1 MGNKNYVVYHLH
13 TEDSLLDSCTNYKL
27 YVDKAVE
34 LGQKAIAFSEH
45 GNIYNWIEKKMYC
58 DEHNIKYIHGIECY
72 LTETL
77 DEKIR
82 DNYHTVLLAKNYD
95 GVKEINNLI
104 ELSTRVD
111 HYYYKP
117 RITFD
122 EFFALSDNVIKISA
136 CLASPLNKL
145 RDRVNEP
152 IYNRLCKKY
161 DYFEI
166 QPHINSDEQKDY
178 NKHLLKLSKKY
189 NTPLIMGTDTHSLN
203 TYKAECRSIL
213 QLSKRIEFSNEDT
226 FDLTYKSYDELVEM
240 CKEQNCFPIEVYLTA
255 IEDTNVMADSIENWE
270 LDKKVKYPKSYDN
283 EEYVLKQRIF
293 EMYKDK
299 VRRGV
304 ITNDKRYIDNIK
316 EELRVFKK
324 INMIGFMLFMSELM
338 CWCKENGIPTSPC
351 RGSVG
356 GSTVAYI
363 TDIIDVD
370 PVKWNTVFSRFA
382 NEDRVEV
389 GDIDV
394 DIAPDQR
401 KLVYQHIID
410 KFGTDKTAYILAMGT
425 ISDKG
430 TIDDI
435 GRALG
440 IKWSREHNDGE
451 NPYSLAN
458 VAKIKEEYDINAEV
472 TKEKYPELFYYF
484 DGLLGTVVSQS
495 MHPAG
500 IVVSPITLPDNYGV
514 FWGENKE
521 KEKVLI
527 LSVNM
532 EEVHECGLVKY
543 DILGLKNI
551 QILRECC
558 KFAGIKYPAAHETN
572 WEDEEVWKHITDSPV
587 GIFQFE
593 SPFAYELLKQY
604 QPRKINDLSLVN
616 ASLRPSGTSYRDR
629 LIARE
634 KNKNPSKQIDDL
646 LKENNGF
653 LCIEENQKVST
664 LNGLKAIKDVSV
676 GDLVYTT
683 RYTTSGLEKVN
694 KVFNNGIKD
703 VYELKT
709 KYGSVVCTKDHK
721 VLTENGW
728 KEYQNIELGECICH
742 YVGTK
747 STKEYDMN
755 KLRLIGWTLGD
766 GITSRNNIGFI
777 NQNYNVV
784 LSYKNTIE
792 KIWNNLSVSIK
803 DVKTRVNNLPLYR
816 CNVKWLDKPHK
827 YDKPIHYYFD
837 EIGIRKKTAKEK
849 FVPEF
854 IFDLNKNCL
863 LAFLGAYTD
872 TDSSIRNNTI
882 MYKTSSK
889 KLCDGIVEILRLIG
903 YSSSIC
909 YDKKTDSYN
918 ICVLGGNELIYELRP
933 YCIKIRDNIKD
944 EKNVIRK
951 HKNGSISINVIKK
964 WLQQNNISISKV
976 QKTIGVSLHYI
987 KYINI
992 FTIEKICNTF
1002 NIIPPVLISDNIH
1015 YLPVTSKSYIG
1026 KKRVYDLEINNTHN
1040 FVAGGIVVHNCFQE
1054 DTIKFLQDI
1063 CGLSGSESD
1072 NIRRAIGRKK
1082 KDILE
1087 KAMPKILDG
1096 YCEKSDKPR
1105 NIAEQEAKTFLQIIE
1120 DSASYQFGYNH
1131 STGYSMVGYLCAYMR
1146 YYYPL
1151 EFITAYLNC
1160 AGSNLKDIE
1169 SGTELAKQ
1177 FGIEIRLPKFR
1188 HSKGSYWFDK
1198 KENCLYKGIGSIK
1211 DLNVECG
1218 EYLYS
1223 LKDKHY
1229 KSIIALMSDLP
1240 KKIVSSKKLDILIKI
1255 GFFDE
1260 FGTINN
1266 LLEQIKIYNQYNSK
1280 KQITK
1285 NKLTDEE
1292 IKLISTCCEKET
1304 DKMFKGIDNVKLMN
1318 AIYKSK
1324 KIPKTTDLTKAHY
1337 QLKLIGSTNVIIPDS
1352 EYYGIESTET
1362 NSYGTPFITLYDF
1375 QNGKTKQFK
1384 CNKKWYKDYPCE
1396 QGDIVEVGF
1405 TQKKKVRFIG
1415 TDENG
1420 KNIYQPTG
1428 EYEDII
1434 KMYAIQNM
1442 EI

>member
-104 ELSTRVD
+104 ELSTRAD

-145 RDRVNEP
+145 RYELDKPLYRRETG
-152 IYNRLCKKY
+152 IQYDRLCKKY

-203 TYKAECRSIL
+203 AYKAECRSIL

-255 IEDTNVMADSIENWE
+255 IENTNVMADSIENWE

-283 EEYVLKQRIF
+283 EEYVLKKRIF

-304 ITNDKRYIDNIK
+304 ITNDRRYIDNIK

-410 KFGTDKTAYILAMGT
+410 KFGTNKTAYILAMGT

-440 IKWSREHNDGE
+440 IKWSREHNGGE

-458 VAKIKEEYDINAEV
+458 VAKIKEEYDINAEA

-558 KFAGIKYPAAHETN
+558 KFAGIKYPAAHEID
-572 WEDEEVWKHITDSPV
+572 WEDEDVWKHITDSPV

-629 LIARE
+629 LIAKE

-676 GDLVYTT
+676 GDLV
-683 RYTTSGLEKVN
+683 YTTSGLEKVN

-728 KEYQNIELGECICH
+728 KEYQNIELGE
-742 YVGTK
+742 Y
-747 STKEYDMN
+747 
-755 KLRLIGWTLGD
+755 
-766 GITSRNNIGFI
+766 
-777 NQNYNVV
+777 
-784 LSYKNTIE
+784 
-792 KIWNNLSVSIK
+792 IWQF
-803 DVKTRVNNLPLYR
+803 R
-816 CNVKWLDKPHK
+816 
-827 YDKPIHYYFD
+827 
-837 EIGIRKKTAKEK
+837 E
-849 FVPEF
+849 
-854 IFDLNKNCL
+854 
-863 LAFLGAYTD
+863 
-872 TDSSIRNNTI
+872 
-882 MYKTSSK
+882 
-889 KLCDGIVEILRLIG
+889 
-903 YSSSIC
+903 
-909 YDKKTDSYN
+909 
-918 ICVLGGNELIYELRP
+918 
-933 YCIKIRDNIKD
+933 KD
-944 EKNVIRK
+944 EFYLSQVI
-951 HKNGSISINVIKK
+951 
-964 WLQQNNISISKV
+964 
-976 QKTIGVSLHYI
+976 
-987 KYINI
+987 
-992 FTIEKICNTF
+992 
-1002 NIIPPVLISDNIH
+1002 
-1015 YLPVTSKSYIG
+1015 SKSYIG
-1026 KKRVYDLEINNTHN
+1026 EKRVYDLEINNTHN

-1063 CGLSGSESD
+1063 CGLSGSEAD

-1260 FGTINN
+1260 FGAINN
-1266 LLEQIKIYNQYNSK
+1266 LLEQIKIYNQYNGK

-1304 DKMFKGIDNVKLMN
+1304 DKMFKGIDNIKLMN
-1318 AIYKSK
+1318 DIYKSK
-1324 KIPKTTDLTKAHY
+1324 NIPKTTDLTKAHY
-1337 QLKLIGSTNVIIPDS
+1337 QLKLIGGTNVIIPDS

>member
-58 DEHNIKYIHGIECY
+58 DGHNIKYIHGIECY

-77 DEKIR
+77 DKKIR

-104 ELSTRVD
+104 ELSTRAD

-145 RDRVNEP
+145 RYELDKPLYRRETG
-152 IYNRLCKKY
+152 IQYDRLCKKY

-166 QPHINSDEQKDY
+166 QPHINSEEQKDY

-203 TYKAECRSIL
+203 AYKAECRSIL

-240 CKEQNCFPIEVYLTA
+240 CKKQNCFPIEVYLTA
-255 IEDTNVMADSIENWE
+255 IENTNVMADSIENWE

-410 KFGTDKTAYILAMGT
+410 KFGTNKTAYILAMGT

-440 IKWSREHNDGE
+440 IKWSREHNGGE

-458 VAKIKEEYDINAEV
+458 VAKIKEEYDINAEA

-558 KFAGIKYPAAHETN
+558 KFAGIKYPAAHEID
-572 WEDEEVWKHITDSPV
+572 WEDEDVWKHITDSPV

-683 RYTTSGLEKVN
+683 SGLEKVN

-728 KEYQNIELGECICH
+728 KEYQNIELGE
-742 YVGTK
+742 Y
-747 STKEYDMN
+747 
-755 KLRLIGWTLGD
+755 
-766 GITSRNNIGFI
+766 
-777 NQNYNVV
+777 
-784 LSYKNTIE
+784 
-792 KIWNNLSVSIK
+792 IWQF
-803 DVKTRVNNLPLYR
+803 R
-816 CNVKWLDKPHK
+816 
-827 YDKPIHYYFD
+827 
-837 EIGIRKKTAKEK
+837 E
-849 FVPEF
+849 
-854 IFDLNKNCL
+854 
-863 LAFLGAYTD
+863 
-872 TDSSIRNNTI
+872 
-882 MYKTSSK
+882 
-889 KLCDGIVEILRLIG
+889 
-903 YSSSIC
+903 
-909 YDKKTDSYN
+909 
-918 ICVLGGNELIYELRP
+918 
-933 YCIKIRDNIKD
+933 KD
-944 EKNVIRK
+944 EFYLSQVI
-951 HKNGSISINVIKK
+951 
-964 WLQQNNISISKV
+964 
-976 QKTIGVSLHYI
+976 
-987 KYINI
+987 
-992 FTIEKICNTF
+992 
-1002 NIIPPVLISDNIH
+1002 
-1015 YLPVTSKSYIG
+1015 SKSYIG
-1026 KKRVYDLEINNTHN
+1026 EKRVYDLEINNTHN

-1063 CGLSGSESD
+1063 CGLSGSEAD

-1260 FGTINN
+1260 FGAINN
-1266 LLEQIKIYNQYNSK
+1266 LLEQIKIYNQYNGK

-1304 DKMFKGIDNVKLMN
+1304 DKMFKGIDNIKLMN
-1318 AIYKSK
+1318 DIYKSK
-1324 KIPKTTDLTKAHY
+1324 NIPKTTDLTKAHY
-1337 QLKLIGSTNVIIPDS
+1337 QLKLIGGTNVIIPDS

-1384 CNKKWYKDYPCE
+1384 CNKKWYEDYPCE

-1434 KMYAIQNM
+1434 KMYAIQ
-1442 EI
+1442 EV

>member
-104 ELSTRVD
+104 ELSTRAD

-152 IYNRLCKKY
+152 IYDRLCRNY

-166 QPHINSDEQKDY
+166 QPHINSDEQKEY
-178 NKHLLKLSKKY
+178 NKFLLRLSKKY
-189 NTPLIMGTDTHSLN
+189 NTQLIMGTDTHSLN
-203 TYKAECRSIL
+203 KYKAECRSIL

-255 IEDTNVMADSIENWE
+255 IKNTNVMADSIENWE

-410 KFGTDKTAYILAMGT
+410 KFGTNKTAYILAMGT

-435 GRALG
+435 GRALR
-440 IKWSREHNDGE
+440 IKWSREHNGGE

-458 VAKIKEEYDINAEV
+458 VAKIKEEYDINAEA

-558 KFAGIKYPAAHETN
+558 KFAGIKYPAAHEIN

-653 LCIEENQKVST
+653 LCIEESQKIST

-683 RYTTSGLEKVN
+683 SGLEKVN
-694 KVFNNGIKD
+694 KVFNNGIKG

-709 KYGSVVCTKDHK
+709 RHRSVVCTKDHK

-728 KEYQNIELGECICH
+728 KEYQDIELGE
-742 YVGTK
+742 YVWQFR
-747 STKEYDMN
+747 E
-755 KLRLIGWTLGD
+755 
-766 GITSRNNIGFI
+766 
-777 NQNYNVV
+777 
-784 LSYKNTIE
+784 
-792 KIWNNLSVSIK
+792 
-803 DVKTRVNNLPLYR
+803 
-816 CNVKWLDKPHK
+816 
-827 YDKPIHYYFD
+827 
-837 EIGIRKKTAKEK
+837 
-849 FVPEF
+849 
-854 IFDLNKNCL
+854 
-863 LAFLGAYTD
+863 
-872 TDSSIRNNTI
+872 
-882 MYKTSSK
+882 
-889 KLCDGIVEILRLIG
+889 
-903 YSSSIC
+903 
-909 YDKKTDSYN
+909 
-918 ICVLGGNELIYELRP
+918 
-933 YCIKIRDNIKD
+933 KD
-944 EKNVIRK
+944 EFYLSQVI
-951 HKNGSISINVIKK
+951 
-964 WLQQNNISISKV
+964 
-976 QKTIGVSLHYI
+976 
-987 KYINI
+987 
-992 FTIEKICNTF
+992 
-1002 NIIPPVLISDNIH
+1002 
-1015 YLPVTSKSYIG
+1015 SKSYVG
-1026 KKRVYDLEINNTHN
+1026 ERRVYDIEINNTHN

-1177 FGIEIRLPKFR
+1177 FGIEIRIPKFR

-1266 LLEQIKIYNQYNSK
+1266 LLEQIKIYNQYNGK

-1337 QLKLIGSTNVIIPDS
+1337 QLKLIGNTNVIIPDS

-1384 CNKKWYKDYPCE
+1384 CNKKWYEDYPCE

-1405 TQKKKVRFIG
+1405 TQKKIVRFIG
-1415 TDENG
+1415 NDENG

>member
-104 ELSTRVD
+104 ELSTRAD

-122 EFFALSDNVIKISA
+122 EFFALSDNIIKISA

-145 RDRVNEP
+145 RYELDKPLYRRETG
-152 IYNRLCKKY
+152 IQYDRLCKKY

-166 QPHINSDEQKDY
+166 QPHINSEEQKDY
-178 NKHLLKLSKKY
+178 NKYLLELSKKY

-203 TYKAECRSIL
+203 AYKAECRSIL

-240 CKEQNCFPIEVYLTA
+240 CKKQNCFPIEVYLTA
-255 IEDTNVMADSIENWE
+255 IENTNVMADSIENWE

-458 VAKIKEEYDINAEV
+458 VAKIKEEYDINAEA

-558 KFAGIKYPAAHETN
+558 KFAGIKYPAAHEID
-572 WEDEEVWKHITDSPV
+572 WEDEDVWKHITDSPV

-683 RYTTSGLEKVN
+683 SGLEKVN
-694 KVFNNGIKD
+694 KVFNNGIKG

-709 KYGSVVCTKDHK
+709 RHGSVVCTKDHK

-728 KEYQNIELGECICH
+728 KEYQNIKLGE
-742 YVGTK
+742 YVWQFR
-747 STKEYDMN
+747 ENDEFY
-755 KLRLIGWTLGD
+755 
-766 GITSRNNIGFI
+766 
-777 NQNYNVV
+777 
-784 LSYKNTIE
+784 LSQ
-792 KIWNNLSVSIK
+792 
-803 DVKTRVNNLPLYR
+803 
-816 CNVKWLDKPHK
+816 
-827 YDKPIHYYFD
+827 
-837 EIGIRKKTAKEK
+837 
-849 FVPEF
+849 
-854 IFDLNKNCL
+854 
-863 LAFLGAYTD
+863 
-872 TDSSIRNNTI
+872 
-882 MYKTSSK
+882 
-889 KLCDGIVEILRLIG
+889 
-903 YSSSIC
+903 
-909 YDKKTDSYN
+909 
-918 ICVLGGNELIYELRP
+918 
-933 YCIKIRDNIKD
+933 
-944 EKNVIRK
+944 VI
-951 HKNGSISINVIKK
+951 
-964 WLQQNNISISKV
+964 
-976 QKTIGVSLHYI
+976 
-987 KYINI
+987 
-992 FTIEKICNTF
+992 
-1002 NIIPPVLISDNIH
+1002 
-1015 YLPVTSKSYIG
+1015 SKSYVG
-1026 KKRVYDLEINNTHN
+1026 ERRVYDLEINNTHN

-1266 LLEQIKIYNQYNSK
+1266 LLEQIKIYNQYNGK

-1324 KIPKTTDLTKAHY
+1324 DIPKTTDLTKAHY
-1337 QLKLIGSTNVIIPDS
+1337 QLKLIGGTNVIIPDS

-1415 TDENG
+1415 TDKNG

>member
-104 ELSTRVD
+104 ELSTRAN

-145 RDRVNEP
+145 RYELDKPLYKRGAD
-152 IYNRLCKKY
+152 IQYDRLCKKY

-203 TYKAECRSIL
+203 AYKAECRSIL

-240 CKEQNCFPIEVYLTA
+240 CKEQNCFPIDVYLTA
-255 IEDTNVMADSIENWE
+255 IENTNVMADSIENWT

-410 KFGTDKTAYILAMGT
+410 KFGTNKTAYILAMGT

-440 IKWSREHNDGE
+440 IKWSREHNGGE

-458 VAKIKEEYDINAEV
+458 VAKIKEEYDINAEA

-558 KFAGIKYPAAHETN
+558 KFAGIKYPAAHEIN

-683 RYTTSGLEKVN
+683 SGLEKVN

-709 KYGSVVCTKDHK
+709 RHGSVVCTKDHK

-728 KEYQNIELGECICH
+728 KEYQNIKLGE
-742 YVGTK
+742 YVWQFR
-747 STKEYDMN
+747 ENDEFY
-755 KLRLIGWTLGD
+755 
-766 GITSRNNIGFI
+766 
-777 NQNYNVV
+777 
-784 LSYKNTIE
+784 LSQ
-792 KIWNNLSVSIK
+792 
-803 DVKTRVNNLPLYR
+803 
-816 CNVKWLDKPHK
+816 
-827 YDKPIHYYFD
+827 
-837 EIGIRKKTAKEK
+837 
-849 FVPEF
+849 
-854 IFDLNKNCL
+854 
-863 LAFLGAYTD
+863 
-872 TDSSIRNNTI
+872 
-882 MYKTSSK
+882 
-889 KLCDGIVEILRLIG
+889 
-903 YSSSIC
+903 
-909 YDKKTDSYN
+909 
-918 ICVLGGNELIYELRP
+918 
-933 YCIKIRDNIKD
+933 
-944 EKNVIRK
+944 VI
-951 HKNGSISINVIKK
+951 
-964 WLQQNNISISKV
+964 
-976 QKTIGVSLHYI
+976 
-987 KYINI
+987 
-992 FTIEKICNTF
+992 
-1002 NIIPPVLISDNIH
+1002 
-1015 YLPVTSKSYIG
+1015 SKSYVG
-1026 KKRVYDLEINNTHN
+1026 ARRVYDLEINNTHN

-1188 HSKGSYWFDK
+1188 HSKGLYWFDK
-1198 KENCLYKGIGSIK
+1198 KENCIYKGIGSIK

-1266 LLEQIKIYNQYNSK
+1266 LLEQIKIYNQYNGK

-1285 NKLTDEE
+1285 NKLTNEE
-1292 IKLISTCCEKET
+1292 IKLISACCEKET

-1324 KIPKTTDLTKAHY
+1324 NIPKTTDLTKAHY
-1337 QLKLIGSTNVIIPDS
+1337 QLKLIGGTNVIIPDS

-1384 CNKKWYKDYPCE
+1384 CNKKWYEDYPCE

>member
-82 DNYHTVLLAKNYD
+82 DNYHTILLAKNYD

-104 ELSTRVD
+104 ELSTRAD

-117 RITFD
+117 RITFG

-145 RDRVNEP
+145 RYELDKPLYKRGAD
-152 IYNRLCKKY
+152 IQYDRLCKNY

-178 NKHLLKLSKKY
+178 NKYLLELSKKY
-189 NTPLIMGTDTHSLN
+189 NKPLIMGTDTHSLN
-203 TYKAECRSIL
+203 AYKAECRSIL

-226 FDLTYKSYDELVEM
+226 FDLTYKPYNELVEM

-255 IEDTNVMADSIENWE
+255 IENTNVMADSIENWE

-283 EEYVLKQRIF
+283 EEYVLKKRIF

-304 ITNDKRYIDNIK
+304 ITDDKRYIDNIK

-410 KFGTDKTAYILAMGT
+410 KFGTNKTAYILAMGT

-440 IKWSREHNDGE
+440 IKWSREHNGDE

-458 VAKIKEEYDINAEV
+458 VAKIKEEYDINAEA

-558 KFAGIKYPAAHETN
+558 KFAGIKYPAAHEIN
-572 WEDEEVWKHITDSPV
+572 WEDEEVWRHITDSPV

-653 LCIEENQKVST
+653 LCIEESQKVST

-683 RYTTSGLEKVN
+683 SGLEKVN
-694 KVFNNGIKD
+694 KVFNNGIKG
-703 VYELKT
+703 VYKLKT

-721 VLTENGW
+721 ILTENEW
-728 KEYQNIELGECICH
+728 KEYQNIELGE
-742 YVGTK
+742 YVWQFSEK
-747 STKEYDMN
+747 DNFY
-755 KLRLIGWTLGD
+755 
-766 GITSRNNIGFI
+766 
-777 NQNYNVV
+777 
-784 LSYKNTIE
+784 LS
-792 KIWNNLSVSIK
+792 
-803 DVKTRVNNLPLYR
+803 
-816 CNVKWLDKPHK
+816 
-827 YDKPIHYYFD
+827 
-837 EIGIRKKTAKEK
+837 
-849 FVPEF
+849 
-854 IFDLNKNCL
+854 
-863 LAFLGAYTD
+863 
-872 TDSSIRNNTI
+872 
-882 MYKTSSK
+882 
-889 KLCDGIVEILRLIG
+889 
-903 YSSSIC
+903 
-909 YDKKTDSYN
+909 
-918 ICVLGGNELIYELRP
+918 
-933 YCIKIRDNIKD
+933 
-944 EKNVIRK
+944 
-951 HKNGSISINVIKK
+951 
-964 WLQQNNISISKV
+964 
-976 QKTIGVSLHYI
+976 
-987 KYINI
+987 
-992 FTIEKICNTF
+992 
-1002 NIIPPVLISDNIH
+1002 
-1015 YLPVTSKSYIG
+1015 PVTSKSYIG
-1026 KKRVYDLEINNTHN
+1026 EKRVYDLEINNTHN

-1105 NIAEQEAKTFLQIIE
+1105 AVAEEEAKAFLQIIE

-1177 FGIEIRLPKFR
+1177 FGIEIKLPKFR

-1240 KKIVSSKKLDILIKI
+1240 KKIISSKKLDILIKI

-1266 LLEQIKIYNQYNSK
+1266 LLEQIKIYNQYNGK
-1280 KQITK
+1280 KQIKK
-1285 NKLTDEE
+1285 NELADEE
-1292 IKLISTCCEKET
+1292 IKLISSCCEKET
-1304 DKMFKGIDNVKLMN
+1304 DKTFKGIDNVKLMN
-1318 AIYKSK
+1318 TIYKSK
-1324 KIPKTTDLTKAHY
+1324 KIPKTTGLTKAHY
-1337 QLKLIGSTNVIIPDS
+1337 QLKLIGGTNVIIPDS
-1352 EYYGIESTET
+1352 EYYGIESIET

-1415 TDENG
+1415 TDESG

-1434 KMYAIQNM
+1434 KMYAIKNM
-1442 EI
+1442 EV

>member
-104 ELSTRVD
+104 ELSTRAD

-122 EFFALSDNVIKISA
+122 EFFALSDNIIKISA

-152 IYNRLCKKY
+152 IYDRLCKKY

-166 QPHINSDEQKDY
+166 QPHINSKEQKDY

-203 TYKAECRSIL
+203 EYKAECRSIL

-240 CKEQNCFPIEVYLTA
+240 CKKQNCFPIEVYLTA
-255 IEDTNVMADSIENWE
+255 IENTNVVADSIENWE

-440 IKWSREHNDGE
+440 IKWSREHNGGE

-458 VAKIKEEYDINAEV
+458 VAKIKEEYDINAEA

-558 KFAGIKYPAAHETN
+558 KFAGIKYPAAHEIN
-572 WEDEEVWKHITDSPV
+572 WEDEKVWKHITDSPV

-653 LCIEENQKVST
+653 LCIEESQKVST
-664 LNGLKAIKDVSV
+664 INGLKAIKDVSV
-676 GDLVYTT
+676 GDLV
-683 RYTTSGLEKVN
+683 YTTSGLEKVN

-709 KYGSVVCTKDHK
+709 RHGSVVCTKDHK

-728 KEYQNIELGECICH
+728 KEYQNIKLGE
-742 YVGTK
+742 YVWQFR
-747 STKEYDMN
+747 ENDEFY
-755 KLRLIGWTLGD
+755 
-766 GITSRNNIGFI
+766 
-777 NQNYNVV
+777 
-784 LSYKNTIE
+784 LSQ
-792 KIWNNLSVSIK
+792 
-803 DVKTRVNNLPLYR
+803 
-816 CNVKWLDKPHK
+816 
-827 YDKPIHYYFD
+827 
-837 EIGIRKKTAKEK
+837 
-849 FVPEF
+849 
-854 IFDLNKNCL
+854 
-863 LAFLGAYTD
+863 
-872 TDSSIRNNTI
+872 
-882 MYKTSSK
+882 
-889 KLCDGIVEILRLIG
+889 
-903 YSSSIC
+903 
-909 YDKKTDSYN
+909 
-918 ICVLGGNELIYELRP
+918 
-933 YCIKIRDNIKD
+933 
-944 EKNVIRK
+944 VI
-951 HKNGSISINVIKK
+951 
-964 WLQQNNISISKV
+964 
-976 QKTIGVSLHYI
+976 
-987 KYINI
+987 
-992 FTIEKICNTF
+992 
-1002 NIIPPVLISDNIH
+1002 
-1015 YLPVTSKSYIG
+1015 SKSYVG
-1026 KKRVYDLEINNTHN
+1026 ERRVYDIEINNTHN

-1266 LLEQIKIYNQYNSK
+1266 LLEQIKIYNQYNGK

-1337 QLKLIGSTNVIIPDS
+1337 QLKLIGGTNVIIPDS

-1384 CNKKWYKDYPCE
+1384 CNKKWYEDYPCE

-1405 TQKKKVRFIG
+1405 TQKKKVRFIR

>member
-34 LGQKAIAFSEH
+34 LGQRAIAFSEH

-104 ELSTRVD
+104 ELSTRAD

-145 RDRVNEP
+145 RYELDKPLYRRETG
-152 IYNRLCKKY
+152 IQYDRLCKKY

-203 TYKAECRSIL
+203 AYKAECRSIL

-255 IEDTNVMADSIENWE
+255 IENTNVMADSIENWE

-283 EEYVLKQRIF
+283 EEYVLKKRIF

-410 KFGTDKTAYILAMGT
+410 KFGTNKTAYILAMGT

-440 IKWSREHNDGE
+440 IKWSREHNGGE

-458 VAKIKEEYDINAEV
+458 VAKIKEEYDINAEA

-558 KFAGIKYPAAHETN
+558 KFAGIKYPAAHEID
-572 WEDEEVWKHITDSPV
+572 WEDEDVWKHITDSPV

-683 RYTTSGLEKVN
+683 SGLEKVN

-728 KEYQNIELGECICH
+728 KEYQNIELGE
-742 YVGTK
+742 Y
-747 STKEYDMN
+747 
-755 KLRLIGWTLGD
+755 
-766 GITSRNNIGFI
+766 
-777 NQNYNVV
+777 
-784 LSYKNTIE
+784 
-792 KIWNNLSVSIK
+792 IWQF
-803 DVKTRVNNLPLYR
+803 R
-816 CNVKWLDKPHK
+816 
-827 YDKPIHYYFD
+827 
-837 EIGIRKKTAKEK
+837 E
-849 FVPEF
+849 
-854 IFDLNKNCL
+854 
-863 LAFLGAYTD
+863 
-872 TDSSIRNNTI
+872 
-882 MYKTSSK
+882 
-889 KLCDGIVEILRLIG
+889 
-903 YSSSIC
+903 
-909 YDKKTDSYN
+909 
-918 ICVLGGNELIYELRP
+918 
-933 YCIKIRDNIKD
+933 KD
-944 EKNVIRK
+944 EFYLSQVI
-951 HKNGSISINVIKK
+951 
-964 WLQQNNISISKV
+964 
-976 QKTIGVSLHYI
+976 
-987 KYINI
+987 
-992 FTIEKICNTF
+992 
-1002 NIIPPVLISDNIH
+1002 
-1015 YLPVTSKSYIG
+1015 SKSYIG
-1026 KKRVYDLEINNTHN
+1026 EKRVYDLEINNTHN

-1063 CGLSGSESD
+1063 CGLSGSEAD

-1266 LLEQIKIYNQYNSK
+1266 LLEQIKIYNQYNGK

-1324 KIPKTTDLTKAHY
+1324 DIPKTTDLTKAHY
-1337 QLKLIGSTNVIIPDS
+1337 QLKLIGGTNVIIPDS

-1415 TDENG
+1415 TDKNG

>member
-104 ELSTRVD
+104 ELSTRTD

-152 IYNRLCKKY
+152 IYDRLCRNY

-166 QPHINSDEQKDY
+166 QPHINSEEQKDY

-203 TYKAECRSIL
+203 AYKAECRSIL

-255 IEDTNVMADSIENWE
+255 IENTNVMADSIENWE

-410 KFGTDKTAYILAMGT
+410 KFGTNKTAYILAMGT

-458 VAKIKEEYDINAEV
+458 VAKIKEEYDINIEA

-558 KFAGIKYPAAHETN
+558 KFAGIKYPAAHEIN
-572 WEDEEVWKHITDSPV
+572 WEDKEVWKHITDSPV

-653 LCIEENQKVST
+653 LCIEESQKIST

-683 RYTTSGLEKVN
+683 RGLEKVN

-709 KYGSVVCTKDHK
+709 RHGSVVCTKDHK
-721 VLTENGW
+721 ILTKNGW
-728 KEYQNIELGECICH
+728 KEY
-742 YVGTK
+742 
-747 STKEYDMN
+747 
-755 KLRLIGWTLGD
+755 
-766 GITSRNNIGFI
+766 NNI
-777 NQNYNVV
+777 
-784 LSYKNTIE
+784 
-792 KIWNNLSVSIK
+792 KIGEYVWQF
-803 DVKTRVNNLPLYR
+803 R
-816 CNVKWLDKPHK
+816 
-827 YDKPIHYYFD
+827 
-837 EIGIRKKTAKEK
+837 E
-849 FVPEF
+849 
-854 IFDLNKNCL
+854 
-863 LAFLGAYTD
+863 
-872 TDSSIRNNTI
+872 
-882 MYKTSSK
+882 
-889 KLCDGIVEILRLIG
+889 
-903 YSSSIC
+903 
-909 YDKKTDSYN
+909 
-918 ICVLGGNELIYELRP
+918 
-933 YCIKIRDNIKD
+933 KD
-944 EKNVIRK
+944 EFYLSQVI
-951 HKNGSISINVIKK
+951 
-964 WLQQNNISISKV
+964 
-976 QKTIGVSLHYI
+976 
-987 KYINI
+987 
-992 FTIEKICNTF
+992 
-1002 NIIPPVLISDNIH
+1002 
-1015 YLPVTSKSYIG
+1015 SKSYVG
-1026 KKRVYDLEINNTHN
+1026 ERTVYDLEINNTHN

-1072 NIRRAIGRKK
+1072 NIRRAIGRKQ
-1082 KDILE
+1082 KDRLE

-1105 NIAEQEAKTFLQIIE
+1105 EVAEEEAKTFLQIIE

-1188 HSKGSYWFDK
+1188 HSKGLYWFDK
-1198 KENCLYKGIGSIK
+1198 KENCIYKGIGSIK

-1229 KSIIALMSDLP
+1229 KSIVALMSDLP

-1266 LLEQIKIYNQYNSK
+1266 LLEQIKIYNQYNGK
-1280 KQITK
+1280 KQIIK

-1324 KIPKTTDLTKAHY
+1324 NIPKTTDLTKAHY
-1337 QLKLIGSTNVIIPDS
+1337 QLKLIGGTNVIIPDS
-1352 EYYGIESTET
+1352 EYYGIESIET
-1362 NSYGTPFITLYDF
+1362 NSYGTPFIILYDF

-1405 TQKKKVRFIG
+1405 TQKKKVKFIG
-1415 TDENG
+1415 NDENG

>member
-13 TEDSLLDSCTNYKL
+13 TEDSLLDSCTNYKF

-77 DEKIR
+77 DEKVR

-104 ELSTRVD
+104 ELSTRAD

-145 RDRVNEP
+145 RDRVNES
-152 IYNRLCKKY
+152 IYDRLCRNY

-178 NKHLLKLSKKY
+178 NKFLLELSKKY

-203 TYKAECRSIL
+203 AYKAECRSIL

-240 CKEQNCFPIEVYLTA
+240 CKEQNCFPVEVYLTA
-255 IEDTNVMADSIENWE
+255 IENTNVMADSIENWE

-299 VRRGV
+299 VRRGI

-440 IKWSREHNDGE
+440 IKWSREHNGGE

-458 VAKIKEEYDINAEV
+458 VAKIKEEYDINAEA

-558 KFAGIKYPAAHETN
+558 KFAGIKYPAAHEIN
-572 WEDEEVWKHITDSPV
+572 WEDEKVWKHITDSPV

-653 LCIEENQKVST
+653 LCIEESQKVSM

-683 RYTTSGLEKVN
+683 RGLEKVN
-694 KVFNNGIKD
+694 KVFNNGIKG

-709 KYGSVVCTKDHK
+709 RHGSVVCTKDHK

-728 KEYQNIELGECICH
+728 KEYQNIKLGE
-742 YVGTK
+742 YVWQFR
-747 STKEYDMN
+747 E
-755 KLRLIGWTLGD
+755 
-766 GITSRNNIGFI
+766 
-777 NQNYNVV
+777 
-784 LSYKNTIE
+784 
-792 KIWNNLSVSIK
+792 
-803 DVKTRVNNLPLYR
+803 
-816 CNVKWLDKPHK
+816 
-827 YDKPIHYYFD
+827 
-837 EIGIRKKTAKEK
+837 
-849 FVPEF
+849 
-854 IFDLNKNCL
+854 
-863 LAFLGAYTD
+863 
-872 TDSSIRNNTI
+872 
-882 MYKTSSK
+882 
-889 KLCDGIVEILRLIG
+889 
-903 YSSSIC
+903 
-909 YDKKTDSYN
+909 
-918 ICVLGGNELIYELRP
+918 
-933 YCIKIRDNIKD
+933 KD
-944 EKNVIRK
+944 EFYLSQVI
-951 HKNGSISINVIKK
+951 
-964 WLQQNNISISKV
+964 
-976 QKTIGVSLHYI
+976 
-987 KYINI
+987 
-992 FTIEKICNTF
+992 
-1002 NIIPPVLISDNIH
+1002 
-1015 YLPVTSKSYIG
+1015 SKSYIG
-1026 KKRVYDLEINNTHN
+1026 KRTVYDLEINNTHN

-1255 GFFDE
+1255 GFFNE

-1266 LLEQIKIYNQYNSK
+1266 LLEQIKIYNQYNGK

-1324 KIPKTTDLTKAHY
+1324 NIPKTTDLTKAHY
-1337 QLKLIGSTNVIIPDS
+1337 QLKLIGGTNVIIPDS

-1384 CNKKWYKDYPCE
+1384 CNKKWYEDYPCE

>member
-104 ELSTRVD
+104 ELSTRTD

-152 IYNRLCKKY
+152 IYDRLCRNY

-166 QPHINSDEQKDY
+166 QPHINSEEQKDY

-203 TYKAECRSIL
+203 AYKAECRSIL

-255 IEDTNVMADSIENWE
+255 IENTNVMADSIENWE

-410 KFGTDKTAYILAMGT
+410 KFGTNKTAYILAMGT

-440 IKWSREHNDGE
+440 IKWSREHNGGE

-458 VAKIKEEYDINAEV
+458 VAKIKEEYDINAEA

-558 KFAGIKYPAAHETN
+558 KFAGIKYPAAHEIN

-653 LCIEENQKVST
+653 LCIEESQKVST

-683 RYTTSGLEKVN
+683 RGLEKVN

-709 KYGSVVCTKDHK
+709 RHGSVVCTKDHK
-721 VLTENGW
+721 ILTKNGW
-728 KEYQNIELGECICH
+728 KEYQNIEFGE
-742 YVGTK
+742 Y
-747 STKEYDMN
+747 
-755 KLRLIGWTLGD
+755 
-766 GITSRNNIGFI
+766 
-777 NQNYNVV
+777 
-784 LSYKNTIE
+784 
-792 KIWNNLSVSIK
+792 IWQF
-803 DVKTRVNNLPLYR
+803 R
-816 CNVKWLDKPHK
+816 
-827 YDKPIHYYFD
+827 
-837 EIGIRKKTAKEK
+837 E
-849 FVPEF
+849 
-854 IFDLNKNCL
+854 
-863 LAFLGAYTD
+863 
-872 TDSSIRNNTI
+872 
-882 MYKTSSK
+882 
-889 KLCDGIVEILRLIG
+889 
-903 YSSSIC
+903 
-909 YDKKTDSYN
+909 
-918 ICVLGGNELIYELRP
+918 
-933 YCIKIRDNIKD
+933 KD
-944 EKNVIRK
+944 EFYLSQVI
-951 HKNGSISINVIKK
+951 
-964 WLQQNNISISKV
+964 
-976 QKTIGVSLHYI
+976 
-987 KYINI
+987 
-992 FTIEKICNTF
+992 
-1002 NIIPPVLISDNIH
+1002 
-1015 YLPVTSKSYIG
+1015 SKSYVG
-1026 KKRVYDLEINNTHN
+1026 ERKVYDLEINNTHN

-1063 CGLSGSESD
+1063 CGLSGSEAD

-1082 KDILE
+1082 RDILE

-1177 FGIEIRLPKFR
+1177 FDIEIRLPKFR

-1266 LLEQIKIYNQYNSK
+1266 LLEQIKIYNQYNGK

-1337 QLKLIGSTNVIIPDS
+1337 QLKLIGGTNVIIPDS
-1352 EYYGIESTET
+1352 EYYGIESIET

-1405 TQKKKVRFIG
+1405 TQKKKVRFIE

>member
-104 ELSTRVD
+104 ELSTRAD

-122 EFFALSDNVIKISA
+122 EFFALSDNIIKISA

-152 IYNRLCKKY
+152 IYDRLCRNY

-178 NKHLLKLSKKY
+178 NKFLLELSKKY

-203 TYKAECRSIL
+203 AYKAECRSIL

-255 IEDTNVMADSIENWE
+255 IKNTNVMADSIENWE

-410 KFGTDKTAYILAMGT
+410 KFGTNKTAYILAMGT

-440 IKWSREHNDGE
+440 IKWSREHNGGE

-458 VAKIKEEYDINAEV
+458 VAKIKEEYDINAEA

-558 KFAGIKYPAAHETN
+558 KFAGIKYPAAHEIN

-653 LCIEENQKVST
+653 LCIEESQKIST

-683 RYTTSGLEKVN
+683 SGLEKVN
-694 KVFNNGIKD
+694 KVFNNGIKG

-709 KYGSVVCTKDHK
+709 RHRSVVCTKDHK

-728 KEYQNIELGECICH
+728 KEYQDIELGE
-742 YVGTK
+742 YVWQFR
-747 STKEYDMN
+747 E
-755 KLRLIGWTLGD
+755 
-766 GITSRNNIGFI
+766 
-777 NQNYNVV
+777 
-784 LSYKNTIE
+784 
-792 KIWNNLSVSIK
+792 
-803 DVKTRVNNLPLYR
+803 
-816 CNVKWLDKPHK
+816 
-827 YDKPIHYYFD
+827 
-837 EIGIRKKTAKEK
+837 
-849 FVPEF
+849 
-854 IFDLNKNCL
+854 
-863 LAFLGAYTD
+863 
-872 TDSSIRNNTI
+872 
-882 MYKTSSK
+882 
-889 KLCDGIVEILRLIG
+889 
-903 YSSSIC
+903 
-909 YDKKTDSYN
+909 
-918 ICVLGGNELIYELRP
+918 
-933 YCIKIRDNIKD
+933 KD
-944 EKNVIRK
+944 EFYLSQVI
-951 HKNGSISINVIKK
+951 
-964 WLQQNNISISKV
+964 
-976 QKTIGVSLHYI
+976 
-987 KYINI
+987 
-992 FTIEKICNTF
+992 
-1002 NIIPPVLISDNIH
+1002 
-1015 YLPVTSKSYIG
+1015 SKSYVG
-1026 KKRVYDLEINNTHN
+1026 ERRVYDIEINNTHN

-1229 KSIIALMSDLP
+1229 KSIIALMSNLP
-1240 KKIVSSKKLDILIKI
+1240 KKVVSSKKLDILIKI

-1266 LLEQIKIYNQYNSK
+1266 LLEQIKIYNQYNGK

-1337 QLKLIGSTNVIIPDS
+1337 QLKLIGGTNVIIPDS

-1442 EI
+1442 EV

>member
-104 ELSTRVD
+104 ELSTRAN

-145 RDRVNEP
+145 RYELDKPLYKRGAD
-152 IYNRLCKKY
+152 IQYDRLCKKY

-203 TYKAECRSIL
+203 AYKAECRSIL

-240 CKEQNCFPIEVYLTA
+240 CKEQNCFPIDVYLTA
-255 IEDTNVMADSIENWE
+255 IENTNVMADSIENWT

-410 KFGTDKTAYILAMGT
+410 KFGTNKTAYILAMGT

-440 IKWSREHNDGE
+440 IKWSREHNGGE

-458 VAKIKEEYDINAEV
+458 VAKIKEEYDINAEA

-558 KFAGIKYPAAHETN
+558 KFAGIKYPAAHEIN

-683 RYTTSGLEKVN
+683 SGLEKVN

-709 KYGSVVCTKDHK
+709 RHGSVVCTKDHK

-728 KEYQNIELGECICH
+728 KEYQNIKLGE
-742 YVGTK
+742 YVWQFR
-747 STKEYDMN
+747 ENDEFY
-755 KLRLIGWTLGD
+755 
-766 GITSRNNIGFI
+766 
-777 NQNYNVV
+777 
-784 LSYKNTIE
+784 LSQ
-792 KIWNNLSVSIK
+792 
-803 DVKTRVNNLPLYR
+803 
-816 CNVKWLDKPHK
+816 
-827 YDKPIHYYFD
+827 
-837 EIGIRKKTAKEK
+837 
-849 FVPEF
+849 
-854 IFDLNKNCL
+854 
-863 LAFLGAYTD
+863 
-872 TDSSIRNNTI
+872 
-882 MYKTSSK
+882 
-889 KLCDGIVEILRLIG
+889 
-903 YSSSIC
+903 
-909 YDKKTDSYN
+909 
-918 ICVLGGNELIYELRP
+918 
-933 YCIKIRDNIKD
+933 
-944 EKNVIRK
+944 VI
-951 HKNGSISINVIKK
+951 
-964 WLQQNNISISKV
+964 
-976 QKTIGVSLHYI
+976 
-987 KYINI
+987 
-992 FTIEKICNTF
+992 
-1002 NIIPPVLISDNIH
+1002 
-1015 YLPVTSKSYIG
+1015 SKSYVG
-1026 KKRVYDLEINNTHN
+1026 ARRVYDLEINNTHN

-1188 HSKGSYWFDK
+1188 HSKGLYWFDK
-1198 KENCLYKGIGSIK
+1198 KENCLYKGICSIK

-1266 LLEQIKIYNQYNSK
+1266 LLEQIKIYNQYNGK

-1324 KIPKTTDLTKAHY
+1324 DIPKTTDLTKAHY
-1337 QLKLIGSTNVIIPDS
+1337 QLKLIGGTNVIIPDS

-1415 TDENG
+1415 TDKNG